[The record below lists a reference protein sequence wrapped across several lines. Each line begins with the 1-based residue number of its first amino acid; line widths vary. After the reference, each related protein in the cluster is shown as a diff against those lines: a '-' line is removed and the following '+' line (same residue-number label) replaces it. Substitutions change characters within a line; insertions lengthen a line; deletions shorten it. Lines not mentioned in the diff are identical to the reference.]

1 MNNKPLIH
9 PTLQKFRDDTLRAI
23 IKNEKEDLELA
34 KKIIPFPKKEN

>member
-9 PTLQKFRDDTLRAI
+9 PTLQKFRDEAYQAI
-23 IKNEKEDLELA
+23 LYNEKRDLELA